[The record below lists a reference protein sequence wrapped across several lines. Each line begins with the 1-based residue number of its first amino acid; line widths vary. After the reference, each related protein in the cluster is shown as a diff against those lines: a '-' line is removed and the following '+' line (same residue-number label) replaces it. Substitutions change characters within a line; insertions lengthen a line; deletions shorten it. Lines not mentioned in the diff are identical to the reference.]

1 MDETTFHS
9 RIKVAVEDSPK
20 VSLFYR
26 HKYRWD
32 RNEYALMEHEC
43 KDDQFNYYSVSIP
56 YIESLTYY
64 FILEDEMDKVYYTQ
78 WGIKYELDN
87 QNDHLYFFQ
96 YPYIHKES
104 IHFVP
109 GWVKESV
116 FYQIFTDRFYRK
128 SSRNDSQRLKEWNS
142 KPDWDSFYGGDLE
155 GVIDKIDYF
164 TVDPCFGDLDIL
176 KKLVDKCHENNI
188 RVILDGVFNH
198 CSYRSNQFQDVIK
211 HGKSSKFFDWFYV
224 KDIPINSQNPNYEI
238 FSTLR
243 DMPKLNTENET
254 VREYLLSIVKYW
266 IKEVDIDG
274 WRLDVADELSPS
286 FLKELRRTVK
296 ACKKDAYIL
305 GESWYDANS
314 WLLGEQEDAVM
325 NYQLLQLCVDHF
337 ALNKISATDFMQQMC
352 KVTMCYTRQVN
363 EVNFN
368 LIESHDTAR
377 FMTLCEGNTKKLML
391 AATLL
396 LTFVGTPCIYYGM
409 EVGIEGGEDP
419 DCRRTFNWDNSSW
432 NSELFQYIKKL
443 IHIRKEHDALQ
454 KGDIRWV
461 ENGNNVVIYE
471 RVLPSQKII
480 VILNNCQ
487 EAATIALENEAST
500 YTEMITGNRYQDC
513 IQVEE
518 YGAKLLICQ

>member
-1 MDETTFHS
+1 
-9 RIKVAVEDSPK
+9 
-20 VSLFYR
+20 
-26 HKYRWD
+26 
-32 RNEYALMEHEC
+32 
-43 KDDQFNYYSVSIP
+43 
-56 YIESLTYY
+56 
-64 FILEDEMDKVYYTQ
+64 
-78 WGIKYELDN
+78 
-87 QNDHLYFFQ
+87 
-96 YPYIHKES
+96 
-104 IHFVP
+104 
-109 GWVKESV
+109 
-116 FYQIFTDRFYRK
+116 
-128 SSRNDSQRLKEWNS
+128 
-142 KPDWDSFYGGDLE
+142 
-155 GVIDKIDYF
+155 
-164 TVDPCFGDLDIL
+164 
-176 KKLVDKCHENNI
+176 
-188 RVILDGVFNH
+188 
-198 CSYRSNQFQDVIK
+198 
-211 HGKSSKFFDWFYV
+211 
-224 KDIPINSQNPNYEI
+224 
-238 FSTLR
+238 
-243 DMPKLNTENET
+243 
-254 VREYLLSIVKYW
+254 
-266 IKEVDIDG
+266 
-274 WRLDVADELSPS
+274 
-286 FLKELRRTVK
+286 
-296 ACKKDAYIL
+296 
-305 GESWYDANS
+305 
-314 WLLGEQEDAVM
+314 M

-487 EAATIALENEAST
+487 EAATVALENEAST